1 MHLILH
7 LFLFTNYSVADKL
20 LNLQKHMVV
29 ECQTPGCRLE
39 CKAYNFLKL
48 PVAVLASIF
57 VLESP
62 ITAELKRLTD
72 VGGLWLEVI
81 EFMWLTAWSLLTM
94 LLYSIWG
101 RIRRCVEAAG
111 AEGGAG
117 GGLGA

>member
-1 MHLILH
+1 M
-7 LFLFTNYSVADKL
+7 D
-20 LNLQKHMVV
+20 V
-29 ECQTPGCRLE
+29 ECRTPECRLE
-39 CKAYNFLKL
+39 CKVYNELKL

-57 VLESP
+57 VLELP
-62 ITAELKRLTD
+62 VTAELKRLTG

-101 RIRRCVEAAG
+101 RIRRCVEVAG